1 MGRKLGSWY
10 LLGIAGVAL
19 LLVGLLAMLAVDRA
33 MRASA
38 LAETRS
44 TAAGDVAIL
53 AAGLESELDKFSLVP
68 RVLAADPEVKALL
81 AGESRQQPILN
92 RRLADLAGQTGA
104 SAIYLMNTDGLTLA
118 ASNWRLPT
126 SFVGSN
132 YGFRS
137 YFSEALAHGAS
148 NEFALGTVSRRPGL
162 YIAQR
167 VMSGTT
173 TLGVVALKVE
183 FDGIEQS
190 WREAEQ
196 GVFVTDAEGVVL
208 ITSNPDWRFRTT
220 IASTPGQRDP
230 GQDALRFGTSLLQ
243 PLELS
248 TSWASL
254 SSAPLIERIQ
264 PIAAQ
269 GWALHLLVDPEP
281 RLAAAVA
288 NGRLLVLLGLLG
300 ASVVLGLLI
309 WWFKRRDA
317 QAEAALTQRTAMLR
331 DQLLQANRLA
341 TLGQVTAGIGHEI
354 RQPVAAMRVFAENGQ
369 RLIEA
374 GDETAAAGNFGKI
387 VDLTVRI
394 GQITDELLHFSRRGA
409 REPREIP
416 LAQVIDGAL
425 LLLRDR
431 IERHHATVV
440 MPDTQLAHAMVK
452 AEHVRLEQVLVNL
465 LQNALD
471 ASPPGS
477 RITIGIELVED
488 RCLLSVTDEGP
499 GISDAVRATLF
510 QPFATTKVEGLGLGL
525 VISLDIMRDLGG
537 DLIVENNTPG
547 ARLTMVIP
555 RA

>member
-1 MGRKLGSWY
+1 MGRTLGSWY

-19 LLVGLLAMLAVDRA
+19 LLVGLLTMLAVDRA

-38 LAETRS
+38 LAESQS

-81 AGESRQQPILN
+81 SGEARQQPILN

-104 SAIYLMNTDGLTLA
+104 SAIYLMNTKGLTLA

-137 YFSEALAHGAS
+137 YFSEALARGAS
-148 NEFALGTVSRRPGL
+148 SEFALGTVSRRPGL

-167 VMSGTT
+167 VMSGAT

-190 WREAEQ
+190 WREVER

-220 IASTPGQRDP
+220 IVPTSGQRDP
-230 GQDALRFGTSLLQ
+230 SQDALRFGTSALQ

-248 TSWASL
+248 ASWAALSTASL
-254 SSAPLIERIQ
+254 IKRVQ

-288 NGRLLVLLGLLG
+288 NGRLLVLLGLFG
-300 ASVVLGLLI
+300 AAIALGLLI
-309 WWFKRRDA
+309 WWFKHRDA
-317 QAEAALTQRTAMLR
+317 QAEFALAQRTTMLR

-369 RLIEA
+369 RLLEA
-374 GDETAAAGNFGKI
+374 GDNDAAAGNFGKI
-387 VDLTVRI
+387 VELTARI
-394 GQITDELLHFSRRGA
+394 GQITDELLRFSRRGA
-409 REPREIP
+409 RDPREIP
-416 LAQVIDGAL
+416 LPQVIDGAL

-431 IERHHATVV
+431 IERHDATIVL
-440 MPDTQLAHAMVK
+440 PDAQMNETMVK

-477 RITIGIELVED
+477 RITIGIELEGD

-499 GISDAVRATLF
+499 GISPAVHATLF
-510 QPFATTKVEGLGLGL
+510 QPFATTKEEGLGLGL
-525 VISLDIMRDLGG
+525 VISLDIMRGLGG
-537 DLIVENNTPG
+537 DLMVDNGTPG
-547 ARLTMVIP
+547 ARFTMVIP